1 MSDHLRRRQAQWGT
15 QTLAG
20 FLPPARAVDAAAAA
34 LAPAELL
41 PFLRPQSA
49 SDPPSRLY
57 QQTMKLLV
65 LPFGKNNAS
74 ALIASGPW
82 HVSEIRKNNNY
93 TCLHKLQHRRYYSSI
108 YIHIGHPCIFH
119 ICPIY
124 VGLWLFFAVAL
135 R

>member
-15 QTLAG
+15 QILEG

-65 LPFGKNNAS
+65 LPFSENNAS
-74 ALIASGPW
+74 ALIASGP
-82 HVSEIRKNNNY
+82 
-93 TCLHKLQHRRYYSSI
+93 
-108 YIHIGHPCIFH
+108 
-119 ICPIY
+119 
-124 VGLWLFFAVAL
+124 
-135 R
+135 